1 MVLNDSYY
9 EITYQISF
17 IKIRI
22 WGKPLKKEEQH
33 LVQSGDKKGINRLF
47 SSDIYP
53 ARRLKI
59 RIIKKKIEKINNFHK
74 YVKSCKLSK
83 LFLVFSSK
91 QQGKLHIFSIMFMST
106 FLDFLFYGHRC

>member
-33 LVQSGDKKGINRLF
+33 LVQSGDKKTK
-47 SSDIYP
+47 D
-53 ARRLKI
+53 
-59 RIIKKKIEKINNFHK
+59 
-74 YVKSCKLSK
+74 
-83 LFLVFSSK
+83 K
-91 QQGKLHIFSIMFMST
+91 QT
-106 FLDFLFYGHRC
+106 FQLWYLPSQAPKD

>member
-59 RIIKKKIEKINNFHK
+59 RIIKKKNWKN
-74 YVKSCKLSK
+74 
-83 LFLVFSSK
+83 K
-91 QQGKLHIFSIMFMST
+91 QVSQICEILQT
-106 FLDFLFYGHRC
+106 Q